1 MIALAL
7 TAALTASMALQA
19 SAPPPSTPSAPDPVT
34 AARQAHAQQPGDPA
48 RPSSGIFFSPT
59 GAVRYGVEHGCLPAV
74 VSGLPARRFFVP
86 SVFSRGPAEGPGR
99 HQITSSLTLEE
110 DARGACTLVSERGKA
125 PELRSALLAT
135 LADMGV
141 TDVVRQDS
149 GPGSRDVNGDFRQEL
164 HCLAI
169 DGKAL
174 FLVMSTSTAR
184 NRRPLMASF
193 GRDTDGACQTR

>member
-7 TAALTASMALQA
+7 AAALTLQA
-19 SAPPPSTPSAPDPVT
+19 AASTPAAPSAADPMA
-34 AARQAHAQQPGDPA
+34 AAREAQARQLAEPV
-48 RPSSGIFFSPT
+48 RPSSGIFFSTT
-59 GAVRYGVEHGCLPAV
+59 GAVRYGVEHGCLPSV

-99 HQITSSLTLEE
+99 HQITATLTLEE
-110 DARGACTLVSERGKA
+110 DARGSCTLVSDRGKA
-125 PELRSALLAT
+125 PELRAAVLAT

-164 HCLAI
+164 HCLTV
-169 DGKAL
+169 DGQAF

-193 GRDTDGACQTR
+193 GRDTDGSCHTR